1 MESDQYHQSNACSLI
16 KKARQQDKVIQV
28 NFYFLSVPVSFLMLR
43 GGKEKTKQKKTS
55 GELRRFVVCVKDEE
69 FQMVLRSSSVLSV
82 FLLFGL
88 KKKKKKKKNKKRR
101 LSCNQV
107 K

>member
-1 MESDQYHQSNACSLI
+1 M
-16 KKARQQDKVIQV
+16 

-43 GGKEKTKQKKTS
+43 GGKEKTKPKKPS
-55 GELRRFVVCVKDEE
+55 GELRRFVVRVKDEE

-88 KKKKKKKKNKKRR
+88 DKKKKNIYQKKKEQKKEIV
-101 LSCNQV
+101 L
-107 K
+107 